1 MNKYER
7 KLKAEEHVK
16 HMEKELSNEIIKCV
30 ESSKIYGENE
40 FDDYTPRGN
49 YNTKVILAGLDTTTA
64 LFKLN
69 KTDSV
74 ALLNFASYKNPG
86 GRFLDGS
93 IAQEEAICH
102 ESALYNIL
110 SNERFYREFYTPNK
124 KRLNKGLY
132 HSNMIYTPKVPFI
145 RDNKILKCDVITC
158 AAPNKRVATGY
169 QRLSEE
175 YVNNAMKHR
184 IRSVLSSANV
194 NSIDYLILGAFGC
207 GVFRNNPSGV
217 SSIFRELLAGEFS
230 GAFKCV
236 IFAIPNKDS
245 RNYREFKKVLS
256 GK

>member
-16 HMEKELSNEIIKCV
+16 YMERELSNEIIKCV
-30 ESSKIYGENE
+30 GLSKVYGENE
-40 FDDYTPRGN
+40 FDDYTPSGN
-49 YNTKVILAGLDTTTA
+49 CNTKVILAELDTTTA
-64 LFKLN
+64 LFQLN

-102 ESALYNIL
+102 DSALYNIL
-110 SNERFYREFYTPNK
+110 SNDRFYKEFYIPNK

-169 QRLSEE
+169 QRLDTS
-175 YVNNAMKHR
+175 YVDNAIKHR
-184 IRSVLSSANV
+184 IRSILASANV
-194 NSIDYLILGAFGC
+194 NSVECLILGAFGC

-230 GAFKCV
+230 GAFKYV
-236 IFAIPNKDS
+236 IFAIPDKDS
-245 RNYREFKKVLS
+245 RNYREFKEVFS